1 MPILSRNACPRLA
14 AGRRDKARCYNF
26 FVALDARKLLLNLI
40 ATTTS
45 PYGRKV
51 RIALAEKKFEY
62 QLSVVSPWTP
72 DNPAHAWNP
81 LGKVPVL
88 VLDDGTPL
96 YDSRVIVEY
105 LDTVSPVSRLIPEPS
120 RQRIV
125 VRRLEA
131 LADGLCEAAIAIVLE
146 RRRPLRQQSK
156 DWIARQQ
163 MKLVAGAAM
172 LSEELGNKPWCNGE
186 SYSLADIAAGCA
198 LGYLSFR
205 QAELEWSH
213 EFANLGKLADKLGK
227 RPAFAET
234 VPKA

>member
-1 MPILSRNACPRLA
+1 
-14 AGRRDKARCYNF
+14 
-26 FVALDARKLLLNLI
+26 LLKLI

-62 QLSVVSPWTP
+62 QFSQVSPWTP
-72 DNPAHAWNP
+72 DNPVHAWNP

-105 LDTVSPVSRLIPEPS
+105 LDTVAPGSKLIPVPS

-172 LSEELGNKPWCNGE
+172 LSEELGDKPWCNGE

-198 LGYLSFR
+198 LGYLAFR
-205 QAELEWSH
+205 EPELEWSH
-213 EFANLGKLADKLGK
+213 EFGNLTKLADKLGK

-234 VPKA
+234 VPKT